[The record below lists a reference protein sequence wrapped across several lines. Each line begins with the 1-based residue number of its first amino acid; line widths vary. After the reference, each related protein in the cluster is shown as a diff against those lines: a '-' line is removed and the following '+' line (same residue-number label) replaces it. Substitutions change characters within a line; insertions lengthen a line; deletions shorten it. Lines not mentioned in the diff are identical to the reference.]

1 MDFDQRVIALRDTKN
16 GESSFVY
23 MIDDV
28 MASFELLRELNLGR
42 RAGRNDP
49 APVGTVFAIGDNKK
63 SWAQAL
69 RDAKIENF
77 RWHDVRHTF
86 CSWLAQK
93 GVGLKVQ
100 EAAGHKTI
108 SISARY
114 AHMDQTSLRC

>member
-1 MDFDQRVIALRDTKN
+1 
-16 GESSFVY
+16 

-77 RWHDVRHTF
+77 RWHDLRHTF
-86 CSWLAQK
+86 CSRLAQK
-93 GVGLKVQ
+93 GVSLKVIQ
-100 EAAGHKTI
+100 EAAVHKTI
-108 SISARY
+108 SMSARY
-114 AHMDQTSLRC
+114 AHMDQTSLRSALAVLNRSVV